1 MITVLLRLIYL
12 AMTHLFALMRL
23 LARDSADKDVEIL
36 VLHHQLAVIQHRSSA
51 PRLDRADRSLLV
63 ALLHRLPKIR
73 LRQFHLLVSPDTA
86 LRWRRDLAAPPLGG
100 EVQRSMMGSS
110 AGRRHRT

>member
-63 ALLHRLPKIR
+63 ALLHRLPKIL
-73 LRQFHLLVSPDTA
+73 LRAVPSAGLPGHSIA
-86 LRWRRDLAAPPLGG
+86 LAA
-100 EVQRSMMGSS
+100 
-110 AGRRHRT
+110 